1 MNIKR
6 DTLVTLINR
15 AFDTT
20 IALER
25 ELTHTGGLEAAL
37 GRELPYDQRTVE
49 IWKQIYK
56 TREAIYQAQSVLD
69 ETPPWEN

>member
-25 ELTHTGGLEAAL
+25 ELTQ
-37 GRELPYDQRTVE
+37 YDQRTVE
-49 IWKQIYK
+49 VWKQIYK